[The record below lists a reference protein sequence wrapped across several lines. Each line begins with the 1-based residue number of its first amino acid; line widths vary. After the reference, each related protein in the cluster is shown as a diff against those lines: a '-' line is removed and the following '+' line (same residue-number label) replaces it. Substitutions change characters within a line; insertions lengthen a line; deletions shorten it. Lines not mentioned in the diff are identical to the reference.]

1 MKRATLCLL
10 LACTLLLS
18 GCRTRITAA
27 DRAEP
32 SPLPASEGSERA
44 VSDSTFSDAEPRPT
58 DEVEA
63 ETGTTEN
70 PQALHREYDENA
82 DAEAVS
88 GMPT

>member
-44 VSDSTFSDAEPRPT
+44 VSDSTFSNAEPR
-58 DEVEA
+58 
-63 ETGTTEN
+63 TGSTMKIPMRRLSPMLN
-70 PQALHREYDENA
+70 
-82 DAEAVS
+82 V
-88 GMPT
+88 